1 MALSCSG
8 SNCTTHFSAG
18 AVWPASAGN
27 TTVYQACSNIDHTSF
42 LRDLQASRYC
52 SSNGTWGDV
61 DLTTCALLPGT
72 AQSFALVWIVFNGS
86 SLNASSLNAIET
98 RGSIACKSSVRVTRC
113 SPDVACEDF
122 FQSFQ
127 PNTGSSITLS
137 FRLDLNITSMAPS
150 EVANVSQRVD
160 MLVTRTVSFGLYTF
174 LPNGK
179 GYQLIVLS
187 DSCQCTPS
195 GRVVLL
201 CVAVTQ
207 PCLCTRQGSCRCL
220 SPFVG
225 DGVHC
230 TGDYD
235 GDGFPAMPLDTCI
248 PNNTAKYCI
257 QATPQLFNSLANMA
271 TFTSTLVSLTSPSQT
286 SLQPLDLNTTN
297 FLVRSIVDQIE
308 RVNSNNTTATLGTL
322 DQGLLTL
329 FNNLISSRNT
339 YGWLDLQ
346 QVGTGSPVLLTN
358 VERFGGLLSRMMTKS
373 SSRVIY
379 GMSNYVLATERVSVV
394 QGQSYLFPSSLNDLA
409 NSSFSSISAQIKI
422 PYGYLLKQLGGA
434 NSTVPVTTA
443 VYATLDG
450 VLPVNSSDTSIA
462 SVVISAQVS
471 QQGNTS
477 TASTSTT
484 TPITLTFTVNT
495 SAYSTGATYQCV
507 FWNAVD
513 DLGNGHWATTGL
525 TLVRQNATSNGM
537 MTLECESTHLTSFA
551 ILVDVS
557 GTLTSDD
564 SNSTGISTSE
574 LEGLE
579 IASYIGCGVSV
590 VSLLLAGCFL
600 LLLGKSLLVEVQYF
614 IHLNLS
620 LALLAV
626 YIIFVAGIETA
637 RTNEGACIFVAA
649 ILHYFLLAS
658 FSWMLCEG
666 VMLFVLLVLVFRKR
680 SAKWWYFFIFG
691 WGAPAVVVAIS
702 VGTSYNYYGI
712 RDSDGN
718 LNFCWLSIKRGVIWA
733 FVAPIL
739 IFIVANVIF
748 LAIALFVML
757 RLTYRKAF
765 IQDELSTW
773 KASRRLL
780 RTLLVSTSILL
791 PVLGIAWAFG
801 ILAVNV
807 NTTVFAWL
815 FTIFNSFQGAL
826 IFFFHVLQNPVLL
839 KKLFPKCVRR
849 QSAKKEARSGNVLPP
864 PNIVLNLRSTESS
877 AHNTT
882 SDMLLDTLATAVPL
896 NVKKTPPAVQID
908 SC

>member
-1 MALSCSG
+1 MYMYV
-8 SNCTTHFSAG
+8 AG
-18 AVWPASAGN
+18 FIVM
-27 TTVYQACSNIDHTSF
+27 
-42 LRDLQASRYC
+42 
-52 SSNGTWGDV
+52 TW
-61 DLTTCALLPGT
+61 
-72 AQSFALVWIVFNGS
+72 FIN
-86 SLNASSLNAIET
+86 
-98 RGSIACKSSVRVTRC
+98 
-113 SPDVACEDF
+113 
-122 FQSFQ
+122 SFQ
-127 PNTGSSITLS
+127 QPDQ
-137 FRLDLNITSMAPS
+137 FKKH
-150 EVANVSQRVD
+150 VW
-160 MLVTRTVSFGLYTF
+160 LV
-174 LPNGK
+174 
-179 GYQLIVLS
+179 
-187 DSCQCTPS
+187 
-195 GRVVLL
+195 
-201 CVAVTQ
+201 
-207 PCLCTRQGSCRCL
+207 
-220 SPFVG
+220 
-225 DGVHC
+225 
-230 TGDYD
+230 
-235 GDGFPAMPLDTCI
+235 GF
-248 PNNTAKYCI
+248 
-257 QATPQLFNSLANMA
+257 AT
-271 TFTSTLVSLTSPSQT
+271 
-286 SLQPLDLNTTN
+286 
-297 FLVRSIVDQIE
+297 
-308 RVNSNNTTATLGTL
+308 
-322 DQGLLTL
+322 
-329 FNNLISSRNT
+329 
-339 YGWLDLQ
+339 
-346 QVGTGSPVLLTN
+346 GTGSPVLLTN

>member
-1 MALSCSG
+1 
-8 SNCTTHFSAG
+8 
-18 AVWPASAGN
+18 
-27 TTVYQACSNIDHTSF
+27 
-42 LRDLQASRYC
+42 
-52 SSNGTWGDV
+52 
-61 DLTTCALLPGT
+61 
-72 AQSFALVWIVFNGS
+72 
-86 SLNASSLNAIET
+86 
-98 RGSIACKSSVRVTRC
+98 
-113 SPDVACEDF
+113 
-122 FQSFQ
+122 
-127 PNTGSSITLS
+127 
-137 FRLDLNITSMAPS
+137 
-150 EVANVSQRVD
+150 
-160 MLVTRTVSFGLYTF
+160 MLVTRTVSFGPYTF
-174 LPNGK
+174 LPNAGE

-195 GRVVLL
+195 GCVVLL
-201 CVAVTQ
+201 CTGVTQ
-207 PCLCTRQGSCRCL
+207 PCSCTKNGSCMCL
-220 SPFVG
+220 SPFLG

-230 TGDYD
+230 TGDFD
-235 GDGFPAMPLDTCI
+235 GDGFPTTPLDTCI
-248 PNNTAKYCI
+248 ANSTAKYCKKDVCPSVYNPKQDPQDCMI
-257 QATPQLFNSLANMA
+257 IPGFSGCPFEMDPIWGITWANTHYRATDTQKCLNSPYFATRTCGSSSWMKPNTSMCQSYTFISISAQATTQLFNSLADTA

-286 SLQPLDLNTTN
+286 TPLQPLDLNTTS
-297 FLVRSIVDQIE
+297 FIMKSIVDQIE
-308 RVNSNNTTATLGTL
+308 SNGTTATLGTL
-322 DQGLLTL
+322 DQSLLTL

-339 YGWLDLQ
+339 YG
-346 QVGTGSPVLLTN
+346 TGSPLLLTN
-358 VERFGGLLSRMMTKS
+358 FERLGSLLSRS
-373 SSRVIY
+373 SASRTLY
-379 GMSNYVLATERVSVV
+379 GKSNYVLATERVSVV

-422 PYGYLLKQLGGA
+422 PYGYLLQQLGGA

-513 DLGNGHWATTGL
+513 DLGNGYWATTGL

-579 IASYIGCGVSV
+579 IVSYIGCGVSLAG
-590 VSLLLAGCFL
+590 LLLTVCFL

-712 RDSDGN
+712 RDSEGN

-733 FVAPIL
+733 FVAPML
-739 IFIVANVIF
+739 VFIVANVIF
-748 LAIALFVML
+748 LAIALFIML

-826 IFFFHVLQNPVLL
+826 IFFFHVLQNPVLW
-839 KKLFPKCVRR
+839 KKIFPKFMNRR
-849 QSAKKEARSGNVLPP
+849 SAKKDASGGGGGGGGGGGVVVVVLPP
-864 PNIVLNLRSTESS
+864 PNPALSHGSKDSS
-877 AHNTT
+877 AHNST
-882 SDMLLDTLATAVPL
+882 SDLLLEPVATVI
-896 NVKKTPPAVQID
+896 PPNENEISSAI
-908 SC
+908 